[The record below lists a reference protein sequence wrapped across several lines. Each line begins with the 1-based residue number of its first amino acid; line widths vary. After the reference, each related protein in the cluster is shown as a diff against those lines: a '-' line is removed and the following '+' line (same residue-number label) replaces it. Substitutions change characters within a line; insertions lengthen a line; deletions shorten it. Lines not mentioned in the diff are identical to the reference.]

1 MDLFMSIFTLGSVSL
16 KKGTIQD
23 DSSPDIVRATA
34 KIPIQASLPFGWL
47 IVGVALLAVFQSASK
62 IITLKKRWHHA
73 IYKGVQLV
81 CNLLLLFVTVYSH
94 LLLVAAGLEAQFLYL
109 YAFVYFLQ
117 CVNACRVIMRLWLCW
132 KCRSKNPLLYDANYF
147 LCWHT
152 NCYDYCIPYN
162 SVTSSIVITS
172 GDGTAVPISQHDYQI
187 GGYTEKWE
195 SGVKDCVVLHG
206 YFTSDYYQ
214 LYSTQLSTD
223 TGVDHVT
230 FFIYNKIVDEREQE
244 HVQIHTIDGSHGVVN
259 PAMDPIYDEP
269 TTTTSVPL

>member
-1 MDLFMSIFTLGSVSL
+1 MRIFTIGTVTL
-16 KKGTIQD
+16 KQGEIKDATPSD
-23 DSSPDIVRATA
+23 FVRATA
-34 KIPIQASLPFGWL
+34 TIPIQASLPFGWL

-62 IITLKKRWHHA
+62 IITLKKRWQLA
-73 IYKGVQLV
+73 LSKGVYFV

-94 LLLVAAGLEAQFLYL
+94 LLLVAAGLEAPFLYL
-109 YAFVYFLQ
+109 YALVYFLQ
-117 CVNACRVIMRLWLCW
+117 SINFVRIIMRLWLCW

-172 GDGTAVPISQHDYQI
+172 GDGTISPISEHDYQI

-195 SGVKDCVVLHG
+195 SGVKDCVVLHS

-223 TGVDHVT
+223 IGVEHVT
-230 FFIYNKIVDEREQE
+230 FFIYNKIVDEPEE
-244 HVQIHTIDGSHGVVN
+244 HVQIHTIDGSSGVVN
-259 PAMDPIYDEP
+259 PVMEPIYDEP